1 MSKAMADF
9 AYCLWQG
16 SQEGQQRSQR
26 LCSSI
31 FSAMALIQSDV
42 VFGRLHK
49 AQRVSLRFRA
59 AAILN
64 INDSVFRTVD
74 NFSSPHSPEIESEA
88 SFGNIY
94 QSSEALLAK
103 H

>member
-1 MSKAMADF
+1 
-9 AYCLWQG
+9 
-16 SQEGQQRSQR
+16 
-26 LCSSI
+26 
-31 FSAMALIQSDV
+31 MALIQSDV
-42 VFGRLHK
+42 VFGRLYK

-74 NFSSPHSPEIESEA
+74 NFSSPHSPEIEIESEA